1 VVERRVIEEERGDVL
16 EDDPGLGEVGDV
28 LDVGLEVRGPTS

>member
-16 EDDPGLGEVGDV
+16 EDDPGLREVGDV
-28 LDVGLEVRGPTS
+28 LDVGL